1 MEQGFK
7 SDTQI
12 DQNQVNTWIEFFQH
26 PQFKYI
32 NRIQELANLYPEEK
46 SLMVDYWD
54 LHKYNDEF
62 AEAFLKNPRERI
74 PNAERAIWELCPADA
89 KSIDQKPIKI
99 HFRLQK
105 IPSQTSR
112 IELRDLR
119 TLHLEK
125 YIAVEGL
132 VRSRS
137 EVRPRVILAKFKCS
151 RCGFEIVI
159 PQDET
164 VLKEPFVCTNES
176 CGRGASQTTFN
187 LMKTTSEYLDMQILN
202 IQESPEGL
210 KDSAPPERL
219 KIFMKDDLCGKV
231 SPGERI
237 IINGI
242 LFTSQ
247 RKISNQK
254 TTDYDLFMEAFSIEQ
269 ESTPYEEIQISPQEE
284 AEIREMAQNPL
295 IFELIRDSIAP
306 SIFEMD
312 TIKEALALQL
322 FGGVTKSDKTTHN
335 RGDIHV
341 LLIGDPGTGKSQL
354 LRYISKIAPRGVF
367 ASGKSASAA
376 GLTATAVKD
385 ELDGRWTLEGGA
397 LVLADRGVACIDE
410 IDKMKEEDRSSM
422 HEAME
427 QQTISIAKAGIT
439 ATLMTRCSILAAA
452 NPVHGRFDVLK
463 PYPDQINLTP
473 TLLSRFDL
481 IFPITD
487 KPDEHKDFHL
497 ATQVL
502 ASHIAG
508 EMRKNIEEKKDV
520 DFDIEDAEAIS
531 RAKPPIEK
539 EMLQKYIAYAKRTHY
554 PVIMNEVKDYLRNY
568 YVEKRK
574 GGIHKEGDENKFDR
588 VQITVRQLE
597 GLIRL
602 SEASARM
609 RLSDRVEITDCNRAI
624 NLFNWFLSK
633 IASDK
638 GGIDIDIIYTG
649 TSARKTNYMKIIL
662 ETMREIQGNKE
673 IDTSKGIHI
682 SDLQRET
689 KPKGIQET
697 ELDDVLAKMSQAG
710 EIYSPATDHYRI
722 SSR

>member
-1 MEQGFK
+1 MEDGFK
-7 SDTQI
+7 SEAQI
-12 DQNQVNTWIEFFQH
+12 DQSQVIAWIEFFQH
-26 PQFKYI
+26 PQFNYYNK
-32 NRIQELANLYPEEK
+32 IQELANLYPEEK

-62 AEAFLKNPRERI
+62 AEALLKKPRERI

-89 KSIDQKPIKI
+89 KSNI
-99 HFRLQK
+99 HFRLRK

-125 YIAVEGL
+125 FIAVEGL

-137 EVRPRVILAKFKCS
+137 EVRPRIISAIFKCS
-151 RCGFEIVI
+151 RCGFEMVI

-164 VLKEPFVCTNES
+164 VLKEPFVCGNES
-176 CGRGASQTTFN
+176 CGRAANATTFN

-219 KIFMKDDLCGKV
+219 KIFLKDDLCGKV

-254 TTDYDLFMEAFSIEQ
+254 TTDYDLFMEAFSLEQ
-269 ESTPYEEIQISPQEE
+269 ESTPYEEIQISAQEE
-284 AEIREMAQNPL
+284 AEIREMSQNPL

-312 TIKEALALQL
+312 TIKEALVLQL
-322 FGGVTKSDKTTHN
+322 FGGVAKEEKTSHN
-335 RGDIHV
+335 RGDIHI

-452 NPVHGRFDVLK
+452 NPKLGRFDEGK

-487 KPDEHKDFHL
+487 KPEEHKDFHL
-497 ATQVL
+497 AEQVL

-508 EMRKNIEEKKDV
+508 EMRKNIEEKKAV
-520 DFDIEDAEAIS
+520 DFNIDDAEAIS

-539 EMLQKYIAYAKRTHY
+539 ELMQKYIAFAKRNSF
-554 PVIMNEVKDYLRNY
+554 PIMNQEVKDYLLNY
-568 YVEKRK
+568 YVQKRK
-574 GGIHKEGDENKFDR
+574 GGLHKEGDEDKLDR

-609 RLSDRVEITDCNRAI
+609 RLSDRIEKSDCNRAI
-624 NLFNWFLSK
+624 NLFDWFLSK
-633 IASDK
+633 IAQDK
-638 GGIDIDIIYTG
+638 GGKLDIDIIYTG
-649 TSARKTNYMKIIL
+649 TSARRTNYIKIIM
-662 ETMREIQGNKE
+662 ETMREIQGNND
-673 IDTSKGIHI
+673 IDTSKGVHV
-682 SDLQRET
+682 SDLVREC
-689 KPKGIQET
+689 KPKGIQESEVRDT
-697 ELDDVLAKMSQAG
+697 LAKMSQAG
-710 EIYSPATDHYRI
+710 ELYSPSDDYYRI